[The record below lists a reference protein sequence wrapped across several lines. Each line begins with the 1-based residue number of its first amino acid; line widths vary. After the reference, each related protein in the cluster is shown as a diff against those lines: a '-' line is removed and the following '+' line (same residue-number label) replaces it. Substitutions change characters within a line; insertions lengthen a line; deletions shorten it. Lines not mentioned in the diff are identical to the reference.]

1 MPVKTLNDLFR
12 RTLQDV
18 FYAEQQTLK
27 ANEKF
32 VKKATLPQLKAV
44 ITQNKTDIEKRL
56 ARLEAVFRSLKMPA
70 EPHKTAGIDGI
81 LSEADTLSHEVAD
94 ADTRDAGLLA
104 AIQEIEHYAINRY
117 GTLLAWAGQL
127 GLKEATPGLKENLTA
142 SKERDKA
149 LSTVAETSVNRMA
162 AA

>member
-18 FYAEQQTLK
+18 FYAEQQTLQ
-27 ANEKF
+27 ATEKL

-44 ITQNKTDIEKRL
+44 INQHTADTEKRIQ
-56 ARLEAVFRSLKMPA
+56 RLESVFQSMKMRA
-70 EPHKTAGIDGI
+70 EPRQSAGIDG
-81 LSEADTLSHEVAD
+81 LLVEAETVANEIAD
-94 ADTRDAGLLA
+94 PDTRDAGLLA
-104 AIQEIEHYAINRY
+104 AIQEIEHYRINRY

-127 GLKEATPGLKENLTA
+127 GLRDAAPALKENLAA
-142 SKERDKA
+142 SKERDRV

>member
-18 FYAEQQTLK
+18 IYAEQQTLK

-32 VKKATLPQLKAV
+32 LKKATLPQLKAV
-44 ITQNKTDIEKRL
+44 ITQNKADIEKRIG
-56 ARLEAVFRSLKMPA
+56 RLETVFHSLKVAA
-70 EPHKTAGIDGI
+70 EPHRTAGIEGI
-81 LSEADTLSHEVAD
+81 LSEAETLMTEISD

-104 AIQEIEHYAINRY
+104 AIQEIQHYLINRY

-127 GLKEATPGLKENLTA
+127 GLKEASPGLKENLSA
-142 SKERDKA
+142 SRERDKA